1 MSKRSYLGGHF
12 GALALCAIAVVF
24 AIGLFQIFRIR
35 LVAGDLYPEWSSLRS
50 DPDGTRVLFDSLAAT
65 GRVVTVRKY
74 KPLAQSPERGATILF
89 LGYSPNSLMSAS
101 SSDLDGLEQS
111 ARFGNRLVFAM
122 NPGQWSGPPKQ
133 EADSALAKKWGV
145 AVDRVQGN
153 AGEDIELF
161 FTKATN
167 WTPDVNKKGRAI
179 VIERAFGSGSIV
191 LTASSEVFANQNLAA
206 DRNSALLIRLI
217 GDNARVVFDE
227 SHLGVQDT
235 GSVLGLVHKYRLDG
249 ALWGLLA
256 VAIVFVW
263 SNAAGFPPPS
273 ERRLAAATAS
283 HDSRAGLAQLLR
295 RQIPTARIVEV
306 CISEWERT
314 NTRAKVPRRYTGADP
329 IETYRRLQQELT
341 SK

>member
-1 MSKRSYLGGHF
+1 MLRRSYLGT
-12 GALALCAIAVVF
+12 LALCVLIVVF

-65 GRVVTVRKY
+65 GRVVAARKY
-74 KPLAQSPERGATILF
+74 KTLAQSPERSATILF
-89 LGYSPNSLMSAS
+89 LGYSPNSLVSAPTGE
-101 SSDLDGLEQS
+101 LDGFEQS
-111 ARFGNRLVFAM
+111 ARSGNRLVFAM

-145 AVDRVQGN
+145 AVDRVPGN
-153 AGEDIELF
+153 ADDDIELF
-161 FTKATN
+161 FVKAGN
-167 WTPDVNKKGRAI
+167 WTADVTEKGRPV

-191 LTASSEVFANQNLAA
+191 LTASSDVFANQNLAA

-217 GDNARVVFDE
+217 GSNASVIFDE

-256 VAIVFVW
+256 VAIAFVW
-263 SNAAGFPPPS
+263 SNAVGFPPPEPTRS
-273 ERRLAAATAS
+273 TPTAG

-295 RQIPTARIVEV
+295 QQIPTARIIDV
-306 CISEWERT
+306 CVSEWART
-314 NTRAKVPRRYTGADP
+314 NTQVRIPKHENQADP
-329 IETYRRLQQELT
+329 IDAYRRFQQELT

>member
-1 MSKRSYLGGHF
+1 MSKRSYPGTLAFCALG
-12 GALALCAIAVVF
+12 LVL

-74 KPLAQSPERGATILF
+74 KSLAQSPEQSATILF
-89 LGYSPNSLMSAS
+89 LGYSPNSLVSAS
-101 SSDLDGLEQS
+101 NSDLDGFEQS
-111 ARFGNRLVFAM
+111 ARAGNRLVLAM
-122 NPGQWSGPPKQ
+122 NPEQWSGPPKQ

-145 AVDRVQGN
+145 AVDRVPRSADDN
-153 AGEDIELF
+153 IELF
-161 FTKATN
+161 FAKAAN
-167 WTPDVNKKGRAI
+167 WTPDVTDKGRAT

-191 LTASSEVFANQNLAA
+191 LTASSGVFANQNLAA

-217 GDNARVVFDE
+217 GANARVIFDE

-249 ALWGLLA
+249 ALWGMLA
-256 VAIVFVW
+256 LAIAFVW
-263 SNAAGFPPPS
+263 SNAAGFPPP
-273 ERRLAAATAS
+273 EPALTAPAAG

-295 RQIPTARIVEV
+295 RQIPAARIIDV

-314 NTRAKVPRRYTGADP
+314 NARAKLPRHNNQADP
-329 IETYRRLQQELT
+329 IEMYRRFQQELT

>member
-1 MSKRSYLGGHF
+1 MSKRNF
-12 GALALCAIAVVF
+12 GTVALCVLVAVF

-74 KPLAQSPERGATILF
+74 KTLAQSPERSATILF
-89 LGYSPNSLMSAS
+89 LGYSPNSLVNAS
-101 SSDLDGLEQS
+101 NGDLDGFEQS
-111 ARFGNRLVFAM
+111 ARSGNRLVFAM
-122 NPGQWSGPPKQ
+122 TPGQWAGPPKQ

-145 AVDRVQGN
+145 AVDRVPGN
-153 AGEDIELF
+153 ADDDIELYF
-161 FTKATN
+161 SVAGAKAAN
-167 WTPDVNKKGRAI
+167 WTPDVNEKGRPV

-191 LTASSEVFANQNLAA
+191 LAASSEAFANQNLAA

-217 GDNARVVFDE
+217 GGNARVVFDE

-256 VAIVFVW
+256 VMIAFVW
-263 SNAAGFPPPS
+263 SNAVGFPPP
-273 ERRLAAATAS
+273 EPRLAAATAG
-283 HDSRAGLAQLLR
+283 HDSRTGLAQLLR
-295 RQIPTARIVEV
+295 RQIPTASIIDV
-306 CISEWERT
+306 CVTEWERT
-314 NTRAKVPRRYTGADP
+314 NPRIKPPKPADQTDP
-329 IETYRRLQQELT
+329 IETYRRFQQELT

>member
-1 MSKRSYLGGHF
+1 MSKRSSVGNYF
-12 GALALCAIAVVF
+12 GTLALCVLTVAF

-74 KPLAQSPERGATILF
+74 KTLAQSPERGATILF
-89 LGYSPNSLMSAS
+89 LGYSPNSLVSAS
-101 SSDLDGLEQS
+101 GGDLEGFEQS
-111 ARFGNRLVFAM
+111 ARSGNRLVFGM
-122 NPGQWSGPPKQ
+122 NPGQWVGPPKT
-133 EADSALAKKWGV
+133 ETDSALVKKWGV
-145 AVDRVQGN
+145 AVDRIPGN
-153 AGEDIELF
+153 ADDDIALF
-161 FTKATN
+161 FAKATN
-167 WTPDVNKKGRAI
+167 WAPDVTEKGRAV

-191 LTASSEVFANQNLAA
+191 LAASSDVFANQNLAV

-217 GDNARVVFDE
+217 GNNAHVIFDE

-256 VAIVFVW
+256 LAIAFVW
-263 SNAAGFPPPS
+263 SNAAGFPPP
-273 ERRLAAATAS
+273 EPRLAVANS
-283 HDSRAGLAQLLR
+283 GHDSRSGLAQLLR
-295 RQIPTARIVEV
+295 RQIPTMRIIDV
-306 CISEWERT
+306 CVAEWERS
-314 NTRAKVPRRYTGADP
+314 NTRAKLPKHNNPEDP
-329 IETYRRLQQELT
+329 IETYRRFQQELT

>member
-1 MSKRSYLGGHF
+1 MSKRSYLGSYLGT
-12 GALALCAIAVVF
+12 LALCVLAVIF

-74 KPLAQSPERGATILF
+74 KTLAQSPERGAAILF
-89 LGYSPNSLMSAS
+89 LGYSPNSLVSAS
-101 SSDLDGLEQS
+101 SSDLDGFEQS
-111 ARFGNRLVFAM
+111 ARSGNRLVFAM
-122 NPGQWSGPPKQ
+122 NPGQWAGPPKQ

-145 AVDRVQGN
+145 AVDRVPGN
-153 AGEDIELF
+153 PDDDIALF
-161 FTKATN
+161 FAKATN
-167 WTPDVNKKGRAI
+167 WAPDVSEKGRPV

-191 LTASSEVFANQNLAA
+191 LAASSEVFSNQNLAA
-206 DRNSALLIRLI
+206 DRNSALLVRLI
-217 GDNARVVFDE
+217 GSDARVVFDE

-256 VAIVFVW
+256 VAITFVW
-263 SNAAGFPPPS
+263 SNAAGFPPP
-273 ERRLAAATAS
+273 EPRLAAANAG
-283 HDSRAGLAQLLR
+283 HDSRSGLAQLLR
-295 RQIPTARIVEV
+295 RQIPTARIIDV
-306 CISEWERT
+306 CVAEWERT
-314 NTRAKVPRRYTGADP
+314 NTRAKLPKHNNPEDP
-329 IETYRRLQQELT
+329 VETYRRFQQELI